1 MSGSRQFHFK
11 GFSIVMG
18 DIRCDVNLDRF
29 SRQFQQAQTELD
41 IMVMN
46 SMLPYIPFNN
56 GTFARMTRAEST
68 ELMGSGKVIAGV
80 PPMGRY
86 LYEGKVMVDAATG
99 NGPMKI
105 PGVGPRFHKG
115 AKLKVTS
122 RDLTYSNGRQSHW
135 FDAAKAAHGDA
146 WVAKVKKIAG
156 GG

>member
-11 GFSIVMG
+11 GFSIVKG

-29 SRQFQQAQTELD
+29 SAQFQRAQTELD
-41 IMVMN
+41 LMVSR
-46 SMLPYIPFNN
+46 SMEPYMPFLT
-56 GTFARMTRAEST
+56 GTFARLTQEENVGRA
-68 ELMGSGKVIAGV
+68 GSGLILAGV

-99 NGPMKI
+99 KGPANI
-105 PGVGPRFHKG
+105 PGVGPRFRKG
-115 AKLKVTS
+115 SKLMATS

>member
-29 SRQFQQAQTELD
+29 SAQFRRAQTELD

-46 SMLPYIPFNN
+46 SMLPFIAFLT
-56 GTFARMTRAEST
+56 GDFARETRAEST
-68 ELMGSGKVIAGV
+68 VLAGSGRVIAGV
-80 PPMGRY
+80 PPRGRM

-99 NGPMKI
+99 KGPANI

-135 FDAAKAAHGDA
+135 FEPAKAADGKV
-146 WVAKVKKIAG
+146 WVKKVKKIAG